1 MQGKWESSLTLRA
14 VLGGKGAAEKF
25 YAPPA
30 MAGQLLGMESHV
42 LMQGGATPEGGEEG
56 GWAHVPAFDRT
67 NPKDVDFKNL
77 RAAGEDRVRWVGL
90 PLLMC

>member
-1 MQGKWESSLTLRA
+1 MRGKWESSLTSRA
-14 VLGGKGAAEKF
+14 VWGGGAAEKF

-67 NPKDVDFKNL
+67 NQRMLTL
-77 RAAGEDRVRWVGL
+77 RICV
-90 PLLMC
+90 PLGRTVCGGWGYRS